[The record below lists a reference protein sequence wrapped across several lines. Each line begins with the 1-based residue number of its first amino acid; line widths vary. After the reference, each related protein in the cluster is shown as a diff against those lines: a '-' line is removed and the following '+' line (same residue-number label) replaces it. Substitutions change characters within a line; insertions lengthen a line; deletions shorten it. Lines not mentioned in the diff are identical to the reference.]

1 MRHINIPVFIPHLG
15 CPNQCV
21 FCNQHTISGVSDFD
35 PDSVRDIIDE
45 ALSTVNA
52 EGDVEIAF
60 FGGSFTG
67 IDRELMIYLL
77 EIANSYVLRG
87 SVRSIRCS
95 TRPDYV
101 DEEIVGILKKYNVCV
116 VELGLQSVS
125 DEVLEITKRNHSFSD
140 EERACRLITEAGI
153 TLVGQMMI
161 GLPGATIETELETAR
176 FIINAGAVA
185 ARVYPTVVFR
195 DTELCSMSVCGSYT
209 PLSLD
214 EAIERTAKVVSLLRR
229 SDVKVIRVGLCS
241 SDNLSA
247 EDTYFAGPNHPALGE
262 LVENRIYYDVISDK
276 LKEISLDSETVVEIY
291 IPRGALSKAV
301 GQKKRNKFLLIESFG
316 IKDAVFIESDVLSS
330 EEILIVKRK
339 ENKCT

>member
-21 FCNQHTISGVSDFD
+21 FCNQHTISGVSDFN

-45 ALSTVNA
+45 ALSTVMA
-52 EGDVEIAF
+52 EDDVEIAF

-95 TRPDYV
+95 TRPDYI

-140 EERACRLITEAGI
+140 EERACSLITEAGI

-176 FIINAGAVA
+176 FIINAGAAA

-214 EAIERTAKVVSLLRR
+214 EAVERTAKVVSLLRR

>member
-35 PDSVRDIIDE
+35 PNSVRDIIDE
-45 ALSTVNA
+45 ALSTVNV
-52 EGDVEIAF
+52 EDDVEIAF

-125 DEVLEITKRNHSFSD
+125 NEVLEITKRNHSFSD

-176 FIINAGAVA
+176 FIINEGAVA

-214 EAIERTAKVVSLLRR
+214 EAVERTAKVVSLLRR

>member
-1 MRHINIPVFIPHLG
+1 
-15 CPNQCV
+15 
-21 FCNQHTISGVSDFD
+21 
-35 PDSVRDIIDE
+35 
-45 ALSTVNA
+45 
-52 EGDVEIAF
+52 
-60 FGGSFTG
+60 
-67 IDRELMIYLL
+67 MIYLL

-95 TRPDYV
+95 TRPDYI

-195 DTELCSMSVCGSYT
+195 DTELCSMSICGSYT

-214 EAIERTAKVVSLLRR
+214 EAIERTAKVVSLFRR

-241 SDNLSA
+241 SDKLSA

-276 LKEISLDSETVVEIY
+276 LKEISLDSESVVEIY